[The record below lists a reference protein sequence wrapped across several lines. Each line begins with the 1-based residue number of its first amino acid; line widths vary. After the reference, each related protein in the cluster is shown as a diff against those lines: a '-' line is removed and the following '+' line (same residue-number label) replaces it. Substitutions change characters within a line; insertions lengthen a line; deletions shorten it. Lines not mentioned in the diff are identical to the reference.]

1 MSDTPALES
10 HPKPDIEDEDEVEA
24 SRAPLLDH
32 LIELRKRLILCMVF
46 LLVGAGICF
55 AFRAELYTFLVAP
68 MVNVAQVEMSEI
80 QFRLIYTA
88 PLEVFFAYLSLSLFG
103 GFLVAFPLIAWQV
116 YAFIAPGLYKNERM
130 AVLPFMAATPVLFGL
145 GAAFV
150 YYVMLPLLSRFA
162 LSFAQPEAAGVAQI
176 DPQIKVSEYLSL
188 VMKLIIAFGVCFQ
201 LPVVLSLMGRAGM
214 VGAESL
220 RSGRKYAVVGIL
232 AVAMLMTPPD
242 VFSQVL
248 LTVPVYILYELSI
261 FIVAGFEKK
270 LAAEEAE
277 REGET

>member
-10 HPKPDIEDEDEVEA
+10 HPKPDMDDDEVEA

-32 LIELRKRLILCMVF
+32 LIELRTRLIWCMVF
-46 LLVGAGICF
+46 LIIGAGICF
-55 AFRAELYTFLVAP
+55 AFRAELYTWLVSP
-68 MVNVAQVEMSEI
+68 MVNIAQVERSEI
-80 QFRLIYTA
+80 EFRLIYTA

-103 GFLVAFPLIAWQV
+103 GFLIAFPLISWQV
-116 YAFIAPGLYKNERM
+116 YAFVAPGLYKNERK
-130 AVLPFMAATPVLFGL
+130 AVMPFMVATPVLFAT

-162 LSFAQPEAAGVAQI
+162 LSFAQPEADGIAQI

-201 LPVVLSLMGRAGM
+201 LPVILSLMGRAGM

-220 RSGRKYAVVGIL
+220 RKGRKYAIVGIL
-232 AVAMLMTPPD
+232 AVAMIMTPPD
-242 VFSQVL
+242 VVSQIL
-248 LTVPVYILYELSI
+248 LTIPVYILYEISI
-261 FIVAGFEKK
+261 FIVASIEKK
-270 LAAEEAE
+270 LAEEDAE
-277 REGET
+277 REAS

>member
-10 HPKPDIEDEDEVEA
+10 HPKPDMDDDEVEA

-32 LIELRKRLILCMVF
+32 LIELRTRLIWCMVF
-46 LLVGAGICF
+46 LIIGAGICF
-55 AFRAELYTFLVAP
+55 AFRAELYTWLVSP
-68 MVNVAQVEMSEI
+68 MVNIAQVERSEI
-80 QFRLIYTA
+80 EFRLIYTA

-103 GFLVAFPLIAWQV
+103 GFLIAFPLISWQI
-116 YAFIAPGLYKNERM
+116 YAFVAPGLYKNERK
-130 AVLPFMAATPVLFGL
+130 AVMPFMVATPVLFAT

-162 LSFAQPEAAGVAQI
+162 LSFAQPEADGIAQI

-201 LPVVLSLMGRAGM
+201 LPVILSLMGRAGM

-220 RSGRKYAVVGIL
+220 RKGRKYAIVGIL
-232 AVAMLMTPPD
+232 AVAMIMTPPD
-242 VFSQVL
+242 VVSQIL
-248 LTVPVYILYELSI
+248 LTIPVYILYEISI
-261 FIVAGFEKK
+261 FIVASIEKK
-270 LAAEEAE
+270 LAEEDAE
-277 REGET
+277 REAS

>member
-10 HPKPDIEDEDEVEA
+10 QPKPDLEDDDEVES
-24 SRAPLLDH
+24 SRAPLLEH
-32 LIELRKRLILCMVF
+32 LIELRKRLIWCMVF
-46 LLVGAGICF
+46 LIAGAGVCF
-55 AFRAELYTFLVAP
+55 AFRQDLYTFLVAP
-68 MVNVAQVEMSEI
+68 MVNVAQVERSEI
-80 QFRLIYTA
+80 AFKLIYTA

-103 GFLVAFPLIAWQV
+103 GFMIAFPLIAWQV

-130 AVLPFMAATPVLFGL
+130 AVLPFMAATPVLFAA

-150 YYVMLPLLSRFA
+150 YYVMMPLLSRFA
-162 LSFAQPEAAGVAQI
+162 LSFAQPEAEGVAQI

-214 VGAESL
+214 VGADSL
-220 RSGRKYAVVGIL
+220 RKGRKYAVVGIL

-242 VFSQVL
+242 VVSQIL
-248 LTVPVYILYELSI
+248 LTIPVYILYEISI
-261 FIVAGFEKK
+261 FIVARFEKK
-270 LAAEEAE
+270 LAEEEAA
-277 REGET
+277 REGR